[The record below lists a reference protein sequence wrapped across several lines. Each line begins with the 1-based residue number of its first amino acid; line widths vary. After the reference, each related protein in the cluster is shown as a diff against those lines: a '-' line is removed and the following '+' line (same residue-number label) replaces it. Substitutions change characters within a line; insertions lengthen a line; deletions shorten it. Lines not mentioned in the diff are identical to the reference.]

1 MFKRWGIKMNII
13 RSTVAS
19 VVLVGSVAAGS
30 FACATP
36 VTAVINTTGNLSVAI
51 GQNNSAD
58 EVKVFLDADIA
69 KTIAGHLGSQIG
81 TPSVTFT
88 SPINVDAKNG
98 FASIDAVTSVYHDLT
113 LTIAKGFTF
122 TDLVFDIL
130 SPNPFTITASNGGT
144 ASLSN
149 LPNGNTEFTAL
160 SINGTSLTSIS
171 LHSDLGFSQI
181 KQFELSGVTAIAAVP
196 EPTTWAMMLL
206 GFSGIGYLAY
216 RRRESS
222 AVRLV

>member
-1 MFKRWGIKMNII
+1 MSRVQTQKINII
-13 RSTVAS
+13 PSTVAS
-19 VVLVGSVAAGS
+19 ALLVGLVAFCGLGKRKPCPALIS
-30 FACATP
+30 
-36 VTAVINTTGNLSVAI
+36 TTGNLSVAI
-51 GQNNSAD
+51 GQDNSAD

-69 KTIAGHLGSQIG
+69 KSITGHLGSQTG

-88 SPINVDAKNG
+88 SPINVDTKNG
-98 FASIDAVTSVYHDLT
+98 FASIDAATSVNHDLT
-113 LTIAKGFTF
+113 FTIAKAFTF
-122 TDLVFDIL
+122 TDLAFDIL
-130 SPNPFTITASNGGT
+130 SPNPFTITASNGRT

-206 GFSGIGYLAY
+206 GFGDIGFLA
-216 RRRESS
+216 
-222 AVRLV
+222 